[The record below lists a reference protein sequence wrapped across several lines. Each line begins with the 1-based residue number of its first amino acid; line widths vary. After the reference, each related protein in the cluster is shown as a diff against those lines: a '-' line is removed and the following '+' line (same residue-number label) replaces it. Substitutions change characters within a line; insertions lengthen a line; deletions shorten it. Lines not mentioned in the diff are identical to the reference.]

1 MSEGRGHWYLLT
13 GALVGLVLGLIVA
26 WWVAPVQSTASLPA
40 NLRTDFKDEY
50 RYMIAAS
57 YAATGNLGRARAR
70 LALLADKDM
79 IAALDAQAQRMTANN
94 IAPSV
99 VRNIS
104 SFSLA
109 LQKETPPTATEPPA
123 SQDVLPTIT
132 EEEEDTEEI
141 VSSPTPVSVA
151 VTETPLS
158 ISETATPEPIATAE
172 ATNTL
177 IVVSTPTSTT
187 APRPTLIPTFT
198 PGAAFNQVG
207 AVRTCDA
214 TQPGLL
220 QIILR
225 DANNQPVAGVELT
238 VTWAGGEEHFFTGLK
253 PELGNGYADFSMSP
267 NIEYALSLSNG
278 ATRVTLL
285 KSLACSAKDGS
296 SSFESLRLEFKQP

>member
-13 GALVGLVLGLIVA
+13 GALVGLILGLIVA
-26 WWVAPVQSTASLPA
+26 WWIVPVQSTAYLPA
-40 NLRTDFKDEY
+40 NLRADFKDEY
-50 RYMIAAS
+50 RYIIAAS

-70 LALLADKDM
+70 LALLADKDI

-104 SFSLA
+104 SLSLA
-109 LQKETPPTATEPPA
+109 LQKETPPTATEPPV
-123 SQDVLPTIT
+123 SLDVLPTI
-132 EEEEDTEEI
+132 TEEI
-141 VSSPTPVSVA
+141 VSSPTPVPVSIA
-151 VTETPLS
+151 ATETPLS
-158 ISETATPEPIATAE
+158 IPETATPEPIATAD

-177 IVVSTPTSTT
+177 IAVATFTSTT
-187 APRPTLIPTFT
+187 SLRPTLIPTFT

-285 KSLACSAKDGS
+285 KSSACSAKDGS